1 MDNLGGTIK
10 NVVFRQ
16 FKSSKVVI
24 NSPIEFCD
32 ATNNFVPSIKC
43 LYQPEASLLE
53 EPSDIENAPV
63 IPNTL
68 ETHRLVREVVDGK
81 AISFFNLSCDL
92 DPVHVKDY
100 KNIFECN
107 HIEKEFQSLA
117 IMANKCACCMKV
129 YGSEKD
135 PKESWL
141 KCAMCLKWFRESC
154 LH

>member
-32 ATNNFVPSIKC
+32 ATNNFVPSIKY

-81 AISFFNLSCDL
+81 AVSFFNLSCDI

-100 KNIFECN
+100 KNILKCN
-107 HIEKEFQSLA
+107 HIEKEFQSLTM
-117 IMANKCACCMKV
+117 MANKCACCMKV
-129 YGSEKD
+129 LGVKRIQ
-135 PKESWL
+135 K
-141 KCAMCLKWFRESC
+141 KIG
-154 LH
+154 

>member
-16 FKSSKVVI
+16 FKSSKIVI

-53 EPSDIENAPV
+53 ESRDTENAPV

-81 AISFFNLSCDL
+81 AISDI

-100 KNIFECN
+100 KNILKCN
-107 HIEKEFQSLA
+107 HIEKEFQSLTM
-117 IMANKCACCMKV
+117 MANKCACCMKV
-129 YGSEKD
+129 LGVKRIQ
-135 PKESWL
+135 K
-141 KCAMCLKWFRESC
+141 KIG
-154 LH
+154 